1 MIEGAEDRAVRSK
14 TAPVNL
20 LTVPRSDYVFFF
32 SLCRWSVV

>member
-20 LTVPRSDYVFFF
+20 LTVPRSDYVFFL
-32 SLCRWSVV
+32 SL